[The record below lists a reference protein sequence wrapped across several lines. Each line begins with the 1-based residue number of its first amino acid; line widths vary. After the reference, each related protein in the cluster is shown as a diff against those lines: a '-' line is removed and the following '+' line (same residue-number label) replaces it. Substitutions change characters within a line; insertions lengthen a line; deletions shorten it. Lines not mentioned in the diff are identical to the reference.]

1 MLRYVAAVVALLFLA
16 LAFFA
21 KSAGVLGFALLICVL
36 ATITSLVG
44 FIDAR
49 ISAGAKSQVYV
60 PTAEERA
67 LLAKRQE
74 RQRLDYERRRNE
86 GQRLEPGVPASA
98 RTPTRTAALTDAT
111 RPPNEQPGS
120 T

>member
-1 MLRYVAAVVALLFLA
+1 MLRYVAAVVALVFLA

-21 KSAGVLGFALLICVL
+21 KSAGVLGFALLISAL

-44 FIDAR
+44 FVDAR
-49 ISAGAKSQVYV
+49 ISASAKSEIYV

-74 RQRLDYERRRNE
+74 RQRDEHARRRDE
-86 GQRLEPGVPASA
+86 GQRLEPDAPGMARSA
-98 RTPTRTAALTDAT
+98 RVARPANVTP
-111 RPPNEQPGS
+111 PSGGESGS
-120 T
+120 S